1 MEPRPPSGAA
11 PSFVAEVNLG
21 YWPLSIPAKHKW
33 SLLILRVALFVCR
46 AYPFEVLVMPALH
59 GTKVPYRDQKIRGGA
74 MELFQAEMVAAIE
87 HQSSKT
93 CRRCNARLHLVKV
106 MVDSDTGDVVHM
118 FECQCGERIW
128 IE

>member
-1 MEPRPPSGAA
+1 VNSMFADCRWRHLFDLGLAA
-11 PSFVAEVNLG
+11 V
-21 YWPLSIPAKHKW
+21 
-33 SLLILRVALFVCR
+33 LREAFD
-46 AYPFEVLVMPALH
+46 PFEVLAI
-59 GTKVPYRDQKIRGGA
+59 PYMEQKFHTLTRNFVGDA

-87 HQSSKT
+87 HQSGKT

-106 MVDSDTGDVVHM
+106 MVDSGTGDVVHM

>member
-1 MEPRPPSGAA
+1 
-11 PSFVAEVNLG
+11 
-21 YWPLSIPAKHKW
+21 
-33 SLLILRVALFVCR
+33 
-46 AYPFEVLVMPALH
+46 MPALH

-87 HQSSKT
+87 HLSSKT

-106 MVDSDTGDVVHM
+106 IVDSDTGDVVHM

-128 IE
+128 NE

>member
-1 MEPRPPSGAA
+1 
-11 PSFVAEVNLG
+11 
-21 YWPLSIPAKHKW
+21 
-33 SLLILRVALFVCR
+33 
-46 AYPFEVLVMPALH
+46 MPALH

-106 MVDSDTGDVVHM
+106 IVDSDTGDVVHM

-128 IE
+128 NE